1 MNRQPIP
8 RWIRQALLRKQ
19 RHTCQLCGVNSV
31 VSQIEID
38 HIIPIALGGTNR
50 FENLQLLCR
59 RCNRRKGI
67 RIVTRR

>member
-1 MNRQPIP
+1 MSRQPIP
-8 RWIRQALLRKQ
+8 RWVRQALLRKQ
-19 RHTCQLCGVNSV
+19 RHTCQLCGVNSI
-31 VSQIEID
+31 VSTIEID

-59 RCNRRKGI
+59 RCNRSKGS